1 MNNWD
6 ICRIFLNEVSILCSL
21 LLFGCVFLLLD
32 IRMELEEFCCYFQ
45 MLFICCE
52 NPKLN
57 RQGRRLWLEVPD
69 LRRQLFHA
77 TSPQLPPLSS
87 AAQLMF
93 LITRRYFS
101 PEFSVS
107 HSGGKG
113 GRGRGGREKRVVF
126 SHAETSAEPSQS
138 VKFLPHRTQHLQG
151 VHPGLKCHENSGFKS

>member
-1 MNNWD
+1 MNSWD
-6 ICRIFLNEVSILCSL
+6 ICRIFWNEVSILCSL

-52 NPKLN
+52 NPKLY

-101 PEFSVS
+101 PESSVS

-113 GRGRGGREKRVVF
+113 GRGRGNVLF
-126 SHAETSAEPSQS
+126 SLMQKPQRSRRNQSRFFPIGLNIFKVCTQDSNVMRILVSKAEA
-138 VKFLPHRTQHLQG
+138 
-151 VHPGLKCHENSGFKS
+151 